1 MHSKYLSIPPNIPP
15 ELPVWKTRYNR
26 IKHLRQRLNRANI
39 FLFHRSDRGRKGA
52 EKELAVDCGRRI
64 KPLGVLVG
72 STGAR
77 VAASDYEGSN

>member
-26 IKHLRQRLNRANI
+26 IKHLRRLNRANI

-64 KPLGVLVG
+64 KPLSVLVG